1 MSRPTPPPTGYS
13 GSNTPP
19 LPPAMAEIQ
28 NAPVYQPPPFSD
40 FNRKLPPLSIPGH
53 SSPRSDYHSS
63 PTPGT
68 ALPSIHSSTVQGPPA
83 HVPRS
88 QPRSYTSQAAP
99 LDKLLS
105 PHPFTPPRSDSSYSP
120 SHSPPRSSVDA
131 RDSGRRGH
139 ERYPSESANS
149 IHHDLYTP
157 EAARPNHHERYPSDP
172 VRSILTTRD
181 PSTYGSP
188 IEPHRPTYSGIT
200 SPASAYPPT
209 FAPSS
214 HYRPVPPP
222 PNVAPPPSSSSS
234 YASAPYAD
242 PQAAPPP
249 RSIVPATVAPQR
261 SLLGD
266 KYG

>member
-13 GSNTPP
+13 GSSTPP
-19 LPPAMAEIQ
+19 IRPAMAEIQ
-28 NAPVYQPPPFSD
+28 SAPVYQPLPFSD

-68 ALPSIHSSTVQGPPA
+68 ALPSIHSSTGPGPPA

-105 PHPFTPPRSDSSYSP
+105 PHPFTPPRSDSNYSP
-120 SHSPPRSSVDA
+120 SHSPPRSSVDTRDTA
-131 RDSGRRGH
+131 RRH
-139 ERYPSESANS
+139 ERYPSESAHS
-149 IHHDLYTP
+149 IHHDRYTP
-157 EAARPNHHERYPSDP
+157 DVARTNHHERYPSDP
-172 VRSILTTRD
+172 VRSIHRD
-181 PSTYGSP
+181 QPYASP
-188 IEPHRPTYSGIT
+188 VEPHRPSYSSIS
-200 SPASAYPPT
+200 SPASSYTPT
-209 FAPSS
+209 FAHSS

-222 PNVAPPPSSSSS
+222 PNVAPPPTSS
-234 YASAPYAD
+234 YSAAAYAD
-242 PQAAPPP
+242 SQQAPPP
-249 RSIVPATVAPQR
+249 RSLVPATVASPHT
-261 SLLGD
+261 LGD